1 MLPVAARG
9 VPTLLSGYPATLAAD
24 DLPISDIA
32 VSRSR
37 RVLLGGLRS
46 GLGFVQAG
54 TACPVATAA
63 FMVWGRRGRTV
74 RSLTFSRCTAELL
87 YHRGSGPSLAGA
99 SGGRGS
105 VDVLCDRCHAVS
117 GGRRPEAVPA
127 ELYQSGF

>member
-9 VPTLLSGYPATLAAD
+9 VPTLLSGCPATLAAD

-32 VSRSR
+32 V
-37 RVLLGGLRS
+37 
-46 GLGFVQAG
+46 
-54 TACPVATAA
+54 
-63 FMVWGRRGRTV
+63 
-74 RSLTFSRCTAELL
+74 SRCTAELL

-99 SGGRGS
+99 GGGRGS

-117 GGRRPEAVPA
+117 GGRRSEAVPA